1 MIIFDQVTKHYG
13 SKKVLDNIT
22 FSIKPQ
28 EFVTIVGPSGAGK
41 STLVKLLMCEEK
53 PTFGRI
59 TIDGKD
65 IHLLKEEYIPYY
77 RRQIGVVF
85 QDYKL
90 LSDKTVYENVAF
102 AMEVSG
108 KSDREIRK
116 EVGRILDLVGLK
128 DKENNFPKE
137 LSGGEAQRVAIA
149 RALVFHPKFL
159 IADEPTGNLDPK
171 TAWEITKLLL
181 KINDMGTTVLL
192 VAHNPEVVNMVHKR
206 VITLVKGKVNKDLKK
221 GRYDAA
227 LNIAE

>member
-13 SKKVLDNIT
+13 SKKVLDDVS
-22 FSIKPQ
+22 FVIKAQ

-41 STLVKLLMCEEK
+41 STMVKLLLCEEK

-65 IHLLKEEYIPYY
+65 IHLLKDEYIPYY

-108 KSDREIRK
+108 KPDREIRK
-116 EVGRILDLVGLK
+116 EVHKILDLVGLK
-128 DKENNFPKE
+128 DKGDNFPQE
-137 LSGGEAQRVAIA
+137 LSGGEAQRVGIA
-149 RALVFHPKFL
+149 RALVFQPKFL

-171 TAWEITKLLL
+171 NAWEITKLLL
-181 KINDMGTTVLL
+181 KINELGTTVLL

-206 VITLVKGKVNKDLKK
+206 VITLVSGKVEKDQKK
-221 GRYDAA
+221 GRYDPD
-227 LNIAE
+227 L

>member
-13 SKKVLDNIT
+13 SKKVLDDISFT
-22 FSIKPQ
+22 IQPQ

-90 LSDKTVYENVAF
+90 LSEKTVYENVAF

-108 KSDREIRK
+108 KPDREIRK
-116 EVGRILDLVGLK
+116 EVGKILDLVGLK
-128 DKENNFPKE
+128 DKESNFPKE
-137 LSGGEAQRVAIA
+137 LSGGEAQRVGIA
-149 RALVFHPKFL
+149 RALVFQPKFL

-206 VITLVKGKVNKDLKK
+206 VITLVKGKINKDLKK

-227 LNIAE
+227 LNID